1 MMKRASIGQSIVEFA
16 LILPGML
23 LLIMGVLE
31 IGRLFYI
38 KVALQ
43 NAAREG
49 AYYLS
54 YYPDDIAGMKSAV
67 TNEAYSAGVNLAPDS
82 DILWRNCCTTGDY
95 VEVEVKQDDV
105 SLLIYGFITG
115 EVDLSSKARMMVQ

>member
-1 MMKRASIGQSIVEFA
+1 MKKRASIGQSIVEFA

-23 LLIMGVLE
+23 LLLMGVLE
-31 IGRLFYI
+31 IGRLLYI

-67 TNEAYSAGVNLAPDS
+67 ADEAFSAGVNLAPDR
-82 DILWRNCCTTGDY
+82 DILWSNCCTTGNY

>member
-1 MMKRASIGQSIVEFA
+1 MKKRASIGQSIVEFA

-23 LLIMGVLE
+23 MLVMGVLE

-49 AYYLS
+49 AYFLS
-54 YYPDDIAGMKSAV
+54 YYPDDIAGMRSAV
-67 TNEAYSAGVNLAPDS
+67 VSEAQSAGIDLVPVT
-82 DILWRNCCTTGDY
+82 DILVNNCCTRGNY
-95 VEVEVKQDDV
+95 VEVQVKQEDI
-105 SLLIYGFITG
+105 SLLIFGFLTG
-115 EVDLSSKARMMVQ
+115 EVDLSSSVRMMVQ